1 MFSSIGGG
9 QIVGDQVAALLR
21 VECVKLGLEP
31 PTPHGLSAS
40 LLLSQNV
47 PLPNVSQRLG
57 HADPSITARI
67 YSHVVRADHEAADAL
82 QRILAPDGATTVTR
96 TAGRWSR

>member
-1 MFSSIGGG
+1 MIAVRTATSPS
-9 QIVGDQVAALLR
+9 D
-21 VECVKLGLEP
+21 
-31 PTPHGLSAS
+31 LSAS

-67 YSHVVRADHEAADAL
+67 YGHVVSADHEVADAL
-82 QRILAPDGATTVTR
+82 QRILAPDRAASIPRVME
-96 TAGRWSR
+96 S